1 MQRLPAVDADW
12 AARVRREA
20 ARGRV
25 LRYVVSATARTVS
38 ARLTAVPVSSPIG
51 ALQGTRNLLAF
62 TTRRYRNEPLVD
74 QRSGRGS
81 RRHCGR
87 HPERHPVP
95 GGDNGYDGYARFRE
109 PEIVPV
115 IFLASF
121 LVLFAEVALI
131 RWMGAY
137 IRLLSF
143 FSNFILLAS
152 FLGIGLG
159 CLLGSIRARLF
170 PLFPVILA
178 ALVVGVYAFRI
189 EVSVQSSGA
198 IYFSSGTAA
207 RVVPVESTLLL
218 PAIFLVV
225 VAFFA
230 ALAQRMAREMSAR
243 PPLVSYTANIV
254 GSLAGVVGFAL
265 LSWLELP
272 PASLVVARGA
282 RRDSAARPAG
292 AGRTAHREIAVG
304 DQPGAARACRS
315 ASST

>member
-1 MQRLPAVDADW
+1 M
-12 AARVRREA
+12 
-20 ARGRV
+20 
-25 LRYVVSATARTVS
+25 
-38 ARLTAVPVSSPIG
+38 
-51 ALQGTRNLLAF
+51 
-62 TTRRYRNEPLVD
+62 
-74 QRSGRGS
+74 
-81 RRHCGR
+81 
-87 HPERHPVP
+87 
-95 GGDNGYDGYARFRE
+95 
-109 PEIVPV
+109 

-159 CLLGSIRARLF
+159 CLLGSIRTRLF

-243 PPLVSYTANIV
+243 PPLVGYTANIV

-272 PASLVVARGA
+272 PAIWWSLAALAAIPLLVRPAPGERPTAKLLLAINLVLLAVSIGFVHVMARGTLWSPYYKITVQQQGP
-282 RRDSAARPAG
+282 DTVIEVNNLFHQSMAG
-292 AGRTAHREIAVG
+292 VEEKKVLLPVALHGLR
-304 DQPGAARACRS
+304 
-315 ASST
+315 